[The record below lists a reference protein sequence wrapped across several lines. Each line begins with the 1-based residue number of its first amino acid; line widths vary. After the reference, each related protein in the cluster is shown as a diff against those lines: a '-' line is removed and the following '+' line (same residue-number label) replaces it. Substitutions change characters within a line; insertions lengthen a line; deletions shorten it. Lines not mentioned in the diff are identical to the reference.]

1 MRGQFASKV
10 YTVGGGGRS
19 GWEMTHARDQ
29 HQDDGEPT
37 WQSQSREQAARPL
50 EQEETHSTWPWATV
64 PGQGIR
70 TNLLS
75 QSLQQSSKHISL
87 WSTDGAQCAQ
97 CLPATHKALLL
108 THSTQ

>member
-1 MRGQFASKV
+1 MPETSTKMMENRLGKANP
-10 YTVGGGGRS
+10 
-19 GWEMTHARDQ
+19 E
-29 HQDDGEPT
+29 
-37 WQSQSREQAARPL
+37 RPL

-87 WSTDGAQCAQ
+87 WSRDGAQCAQ

-108 THSTQ
+108 TRSTQ